1 MTIQIDGSQSEGGG
15 QILRTA
21 LSLAIITRQPIQIK
35 NIRAKRK
42 TPGLMRQ
49 HLTAVNAA
57 AAISGAEVNG
67 AQVGSTEL
75 SFNPGKVQ
83 GGDYRFDIGTAG
95 SCTLVLQTV
104 LPALLMA
111 EQESR
116 VVITGGTHNTMS
128 PPFHFLQRAFIPLL
142 RKMGADIDLQLN
154 RFGFYPAGGGEIVA
168 QIKAVRIP
176 PMVRQAFMLCGLHH
190 ERNQANPVRLY
201 APESTEL
208 AEGLTF
214 GLLKPLHLTERGE
227 RLNAYAESFFAALPA
242 HIAERELA
250 VVKQQ
255 MSWSD
260 EQLLLR
266 EINRQQGP
274 GNVLLLTLEH
284 ENVTE
289 VFTGFAERGVA
300 AEVVAKGAVAKAQK
314 YLTSNAAVDTYLADQ
329 LLLPMALAGGG
340 SFTATEWSQHSA
352 TNAEVIQMFLPIAIK
367 AEKLADGEIGVTLS
381 SK

>member
-1 MTIQIDGSQSEGGG
+1 MTIQIDGSQGEGGG

-21 LSLAIITRQPIQIK
+21 LSLAMITGQAIQIK

-57 AAISGAEVNG
+57 VAISGAEVEG

-83 GGDYRFDIGTAG
+83 GGDYNFNIGTAG

-104 LPALLMA
+104 LPALSMA

-116 VVITGGTHNTMS
+116 LVITGGTHNTMS

-142 RKMGADIDLQLN
+142 KRMGVEVELQLN
-154 RFGFYPAGGGEIVA
+154 RFGFYPAGGGEIA
-168 QIKAVRIP
+168 ATIKPCTQLV
-176 PMVRQAFMLCGLHH
+176 
-190 ERNQANPVRLY
+190 
-201 APESTEL
+201 
-208 AEGLTF
+208 
-214 GLLKPLHLTERGE
+214 PLHLEGRGE
-227 RLNAYAESFFAALPA
+227 RVKAYAESYFAGLPA

-250 VVKQQ
+250 VVKQKL
-255 MSWSD
+255 SWSD
-260 EQLLLR
+260 DQLLMR
-266 EINRQQGP
+266 EINRNQGP
-274 GNVLLLTLEH
+274 GNVLLIILEH
-284 ENVTE
+284 EQVTE

-300 AEVVAKGAVAKAQK
+300 AEVVAKGAVSKAQK
-314 YLTSNAAVDTYLADQ
+314 YIASHAAVDTYLADQ

-340 SFTATEWSQHSA
+340 SFTATEWSQHA
-352 TNAEVIQMFLPIAIK
+352 ETNADVIKQFLPIKIHYDI
-367 AEKLADGEIGVTLS
+367 EENGTISVTIV
-381 SK
+381 

>member
-1 MTIQIDGSQSEGGG
+1 MTIQIDGSEGEGGG

-21 LSLAIITRQPIQIK
+21 LSLAIITGQAIQIK

-57 AAISGAEVNG
+57 TAVSGAEVFG

-75 SFNPGKVQ
+75 SFKPDKVQ
-83 GGDYRFDIGTAG
+83 GGNYYFNIGTAG

-116 VVITGGTHNTMS
+116 LVITGGTHNTMS
-128 PPFHFLQRAFIPLL
+128 PPFHFLQRAFIPMLK
-142 RKMGADIDLQLN
+142 RMGIEVELQLN
-154 RFGFYPAGGGEIVA
+154 RFGFYPAGGGEIIAV
-168 QIKAVRIP
+168 IKPSTHLV
-176 PMVRQAFMLCGLHH
+176 PMNL
-190 ERNQANPVRLY
+190 
-201 APESTEL
+201 ES
-208 AEGLTF
+208 
-214 GLLKPLHLTERGE
+214 RGE
-227 RLNAYAESFFAALPA
+227 RVNAYAESYFAALPA

-250 VVKQQ
+250 VVKQR
-255 MSWSD
+255 MTWD
-260 EQLLLR
+260 DGQLLMR
-266 EINRQQGP
+266 EINRDQGP
-274 GNVLLLTLEH
+274 GNVLLITVEH
-284 ENVTE
+284 EQVTE

-314 YLTSNAAVDTYLADQ
+314 YSTSNAAVDTYLADQ

-352 TNAEVIQMFLPIAIK
+352 TNAEVIKTFLPIVIQTQ
-367 AEKLADGEIGVTLS
+367 KLSNGDIEVRLNS
-381 SK
+381 HN